1 MKKLKKTEIKEE
13 INNNIYSNSGKQGVY
28 AGGWI
33 VGDEKHLY
41 YLGDKGCENKDS
53 LIKTMIID
61 IFNSGYSKENL
72 YAHNLS
78 RFDGHFITNYL
89 LVLNSLPIVLTGYA
103 ITLLNN
109 ANIEGQ
115 AIVFCNSL
123 LMM

>member
-1 MKKLKKTEIKEE
+1 M
-13 INNNIYSNSGKQGVY
+13 YDGRNSLEQLFATLLSRKYKG
-28 AGGWI
+28 
-33 VGDEKHLY
+33 Y
-41 YLGDKGCENKDS
+41 Y
-53 LIKTMIID
+53 
-61 IFNSGYSKENL
+61 IF
-72 YAHNLS
+72 AHNLS